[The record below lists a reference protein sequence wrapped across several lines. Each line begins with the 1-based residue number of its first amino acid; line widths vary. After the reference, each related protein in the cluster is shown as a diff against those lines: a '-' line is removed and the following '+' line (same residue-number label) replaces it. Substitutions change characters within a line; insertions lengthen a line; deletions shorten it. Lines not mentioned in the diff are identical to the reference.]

1 MDASREDVPREH
13 WPQIASTN
21 PLERVDKEIERR
33 FDVVGILPDHDAI
46 IRLLGALRLES
57 NDEGTAARRCMR
69 LESLARVTDA
79 PDHELPAVAA

>member
-1 MDASREDVPREH
+1 MDVPRAH

-33 FDVVGILPDHDAI
+33 SGVVGILPDDDAI
-46 IRLLGALRLES
+46 VRLLGAPRLES
-57 NDEGTAARRCMR
+57 NDEGTAARRCMG

-79 PDHELPAVAA
+79 SDHGLPAVAA